1 MRALILLPIIHGIN
15 DLGDLGEAVTNS
27 RTPEQA
33 EQHQIGIDHFW
44 SLLESAIDGFGLDYK
59 KLKLYQDGLPVCGR
73 ESDIVVETAESG
85 SRNFCLLQRL
95 IYKGATLVGTESPEL
110 LLKEYA
116 LMRQAH
122 DSQPGLTTPTAE
134 TAQTLL
140 DQRDTFIAQ
149 RINDT
154 LNEGEMGLLFIGLLH
169 KVEDKL
175 PKDITVIQPI
185 EKPAIGSKKR

>member
-1 MRALILLPIIHGIN
+1 
-15 DLGDLGEAVTNS
+15 
-27 RTPEQA
+27 
-33 EQHQIGIDHFW
+33 
-44 SLLESAIDGFGLDYK
+44 
-59 KLKLYQDGLPVCGR
+59 
-73 ESDIVVETAESG
+73 
-85 SRNFCLLQRL
+85 
-95 IYKGATLVGTESPEL
+95 
-110 LLKEYA
+110 
-116 LMRQAH
+116 MRQAH
-122 DSQPGLTTPTAE
+122 DSQLGLTTPTAE

-185 EKPAIGSKKR
+185 EKPAIGSEKR